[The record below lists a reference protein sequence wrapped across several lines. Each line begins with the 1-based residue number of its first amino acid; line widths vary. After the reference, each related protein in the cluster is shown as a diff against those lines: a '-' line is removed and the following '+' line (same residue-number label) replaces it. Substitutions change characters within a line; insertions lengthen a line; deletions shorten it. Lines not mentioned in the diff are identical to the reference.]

1 MSAICSSRATLRP
14 QYLLERLHVALRRI
28 GLDRATRRHS
38 CRSSSD
44 HLAKVALG
52 LIFGLLGS
60 SVIAFLQKVRLEDR
74 ALAGGMLLAISCGS
88 LAGLYSGI
96 FVSEYQLLTPKAHRS
111 WDSLGVNTESNRD
124 SHKPYVRGLDQTAV
138 AALIDGFADHHYTR
152 DEVIQQI
159 TEMSRESALR
169 QSR

>member
-1 MSAICSSRATLRP
+1 MWLCVGSAS
-14 QYLLERLHVALRRI
+14 I
-28 GLDRATRRHS
+28 GLLVGTLVGM
-38 CRSSSD
+38 SSD

-96 FVSEYQLLTPKAHRS
+96 FVSEYQLLTPTAHRS

-124 SHKPYVRGLDQTAV
+124 SPSLMLGGLIRLPWPLSSTGSLIITTRGTK
-138 AALIDGFADHHYTR
+138 
-152 DEVIQQI
+152 
-159 TEMSRESALR
+159 
-169 QSR
+169 

>member
-1 MSAICSSRATLRP
+1 M
-14 QYLLERLHVALRRI
+14 
-28 GLDRATRRHS
+28 
-38 CRSSSD
+38 
-44 HLAKVALG
+44 
-52 LIFGLLGS
+52 
-60 SVIAFLQKVRLEDR
+60 
-74 ALAGGMLLAISCGS
+74 
-88 LAGLYSGI
+88 
-96 FVSEYQLLTPKAHRS
+96 SEYQLLTPTAHRS

-159 TEMSRESALR
+159 TEMSRERALR

>member
-38 CRSSSD
+38 CRYVIRSPRES
-44 HLAKVALG
+44 
-52 LIFGLLGS
+52 GS
-60 SVIAFLQKVRLEDR
+60 RSHIRSPGQFCNCVLQKVRLEDR

-96 FVSEYQLLTPKAHRS
+96 FVSEYQLLTPTAHRS

-159 TEMSRESALR
+159 TEMSRERALR